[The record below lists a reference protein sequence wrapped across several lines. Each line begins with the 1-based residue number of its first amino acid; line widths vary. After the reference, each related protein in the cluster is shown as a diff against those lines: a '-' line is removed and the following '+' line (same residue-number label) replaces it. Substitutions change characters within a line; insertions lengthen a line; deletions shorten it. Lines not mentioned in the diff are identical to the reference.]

1 MMTDIEK
8 ARLLIEQNA
17 RLIDKQNLDE
27 GMESLSQGQQHC
39 LIPVP
44 VRETQLLTNSSSRP
58 GGAQER
64 ADGLERASRVN

>member
-27 GMESLSQGQQHC
+27 GMESLSQGQQHR
-39 LIPVP
+39 LNS
-44 VRETQLLTNSSSRP
+44 RTSAGDTAANKLLFQARRSSRK
-58 GGAQER
+58 
-64 ADGLERASRVN
+64 S